1 MKIESERLFGIPY
14 AICRIDPWSYNKK
27 EIVKDIKSNYLKN
40 PIRNKWRS
48 KNYNIHHAY
57 NDWENPD
64 YIKSDYSQL
73 IEVYKKIIPKCL
85 FTCGVK
91 ETCGWKFD
99 IANYNC
105 MGEGGFMG
113 PHNHSSKDFVGVHYI
128 QFDPKQHESTSYIN
142 EHPFANY
149 SDSIFPQRRS
159 LMHHNLN
166 TSCYSENWQLPV
178 KEDDFCMT
186 PGFVRHEAPMQP
198 KCDKLRM
205 AIIVNIE
212 VSL

>member
-1 MKIESERLFGIPY
+1 
-14 AICRIDPWSYNKK
+14 
-27 EIVKDIKSNYLKN
+27 
-40 PIRNKWRS
+40 
-48 KNYNIHHAY
+48 
-57 NDWENPD
+57 
-64 YIKSDYSQL
+64 
-73 IEVYKKIIPKCL
+73 
-85 FTCGVK
+85 
-91 ETCGWKFD
+91 
-99 IANYNC
+99 

-113 PHNHSSKDFVGVHYI
+113 PHNHSSKDFVAVHYI

-149 SDSIFPQRRS
+149 SDSIFPQRRN
-159 LMHHNLN
+159 LMYHNLN